1 MSVNKS
7 SARSWWVFIGC
18 CVLSLVGFGLIVNTP
33 GLYFTTL
40 GETLNVSRTQI
51 AFASSIMAFAALPAM
66 LFAGRLMKI
75 VDARILISVCIIGVS
90 ALFFVQSFFNAVWQ
104 FYVSFALMGILYV
117 IPIALAPSVLLSNWF
132 ESKLGTVMGIALG
145 LSGIGGTIFN
155 PVVSAFITNLGWQN
169 SYRITAV
176 ILLVCILP
184 FSLFVFKFRPDEAR
198 GEYAYGHVEG
208 KMEGA
213 AKGGA
218 ELPGLVA
225 KQAFRTPT
233 FILFAAVGV
242 LLQIV
247 AAVVQHISAHEV
259 SQGLTLEQGALVV
272 SGIMLGA
279 ATGKASIGILL
290 DYLKPELT
298 IVIYS
303 LIGLSGW
310 GLMAVATAP
319 PLAIVA
325 GFMAGIGQGVVL
337 VALPWFIRQSF
348 GQRDYS
354 EILSINSMIA
364 SIASAVAVTA
374 HGAVFDATG
383 SYVPSLFGNVAL
395 YVVAAICMIV
405 GFRMRPFRQAAKK
418 VEKA

>member
-1 MSVNKS
+1 MSTNKS
-7 SARSWWVFIGC
+7 SARSWWIFIGC

-40 GETLNVSRTQI
+40 GEVLGVSRTQI
-51 AFASSIMAFAALPAM
+51 ALASSIMAFAALPAM
-66 LFAGRLMKI
+66 MFAGKLMKV
-75 VDARILISVCIIGVS
+75 VDARILISVCVAGV
-90 ALFFVQSFFNAVWQ
+90 AVLFFVQSFFTSVWQ

-117 IPIALAPSVLLSNWF
+117 IPITLAPSVLLANWF
-132 ESKLGTVMGIALG
+132 EAKLGTVMGIALG

-169 SYRITAV
+169 SYRITA
-176 ILLVCILP
+176 LLLVVCILP
-184 FSLFVFKFRPDEAR
+184 FSLFVFKFRPDESK
-198 GEYAYGHVEG
+198 GEYAYGHIEG
-208 KMEGA
+208 EA
-213 AKGGA
+213 EEASKGSV
-218 ELPGLVA
+218 ELPGLPA
-225 KQAFRTPT
+225 KQAFRSPT
-233 FILFAAVGV
+233 FILFAAVSV

-247 AAVVQHISAHEV
+247 AAVVQHISAHEI
-259 SQGLTLEQGALVV
+259 SQGLSLEQGALVV
-272 SGIMLGA
+272 SGIMFGA
-279 ATGKASIGILL
+279 AIGKATIGILL
-290 DYLKPELT
+290 DHIKPELA

-310 GLMAVATAP
+310 ALMAVATTP
-319 PLAIVA
+319 TPAIVA

-354 EILSINSMIA
+354 EILAIVSMLGGV
-364 SIASAVAVTA
+364 ASAIAVTA

-395 YVVAAICMIV
+395 YVVAAICVIV
-405 GFRMRPFRQAAKK
+405 GFRMRPFKGDAKQL
-418 VEKA
+418 A